1 MAEPRHRAV
10 AAAALDLSNLSADIA
25 IGRAR
30 VIFLAG
36 VSDAR
41 DAAVVAD
48 TLVSDALQ
56 KGLSVC
62 RVDAGSGR
70 ASAASG
76 VTDLCAEEADF
87 GDVVHK
93 VREGLAEVPWGHL
106 QALERRSTRAATLIE
121 ALADIYE
128 VVIISTGRLGLSS
141 NLPVFAGIDGRLVLV
156 RRSSTPASL
165 VEAMAAD
172 AASLGFVVS
181 PGVMVPEA
189 RSEVA

>member
-76 VTDLCAEEADF
+76 ITDLCAEHVGF

-93 VREGLAEVPWGHL
+93 VRDGLAEVPWGQL
-106 QALERRSTRAATLIE
+106 AVIDRRSAKAVTLIE

-128 VVIISTGRLGLSS
+128 AVIVTTGRLGLGS
-141 NLPVFAGIDGRLVLV
+141 NLPVFVGTPGRLVMV
-156 RRSSTPASL
+156 RRGATPAATL
-165 VEAMAAD
+165 D
-172 AASLGFVVS
+172 AAASDAAALGFEVTQTVT
-181 PGVMVPEA
+181 VPEA
-189 RSEVA
+189 QSEVA